1 MIKQILLSVILATAS
16 LGVMRARSLESVDA
30 LLSWTMGQATYPLK
44 TPLEQQTV
52 RNKDTDLAEFSQKY
66 NYFSEEHPI
75 IAKVTDKAEDF
86 ALMVDVIQR
95 LKGLSLDEALTKI
108 LAYRQL
114 KAGDELT
121 LAGEPYIV
129 DKVFDLKGGMPAFG
143 LVSKEKRGTP
153 LLIFRGTELTLFS
166 SPGRTSIFSDFDH
179 KGVGYQT
186 FRQAQPMIHD
196 WLTEHPHVKV
206 MGFSLGGTLAAY
218 TFLYEEELVNEA
230 VSFCPA
236 GVSKQVW
243 EDWDRLPPGRKS
255 QLTTYVSLGDWVSKK
270 GMLVGK
276 VSQLS
281 TKEALR
287 PIAAHV
293 TMLSFQKIYY
303 ITTVD

>member
-1 MIKQILLSVILATAS
+1 MGVVLATAS
-16 LGVMRARSLESVDA
+16 LAVMRARSLESLDA

-44 TPLEQQTV
+44 TPLDQQTV
-52 RNKDTDLAEFSQKY
+52 RNKDAGLVEFSQKY

-86 ALMVDVIQR
+86 ALTVDVIKR
-95 LKGLSLDEALTKI
+95 LKGLSLDEAITKI

-121 LAGEPYIV
+121 LAGEPYVV

-143 LVSKEKRGTP
+143 LLSKEKRGTP

-186 FRQAQPMIHD
+186 FRQAQPMIHE
-196 WLTEHPHVKV
+196 WLAEHPHAKV

-230 VSFCPA
+230 VSFGPA
-236 GVSKQVW
+236 GVSKNVW

-270 GMLVGK
+270 GTLVGK

-281 TKEALR
+281 IKEPLR

-293 TMLSFQKIYY
+293 TMLTFQQMYY
-303 ITTVD
+303 ITAVE